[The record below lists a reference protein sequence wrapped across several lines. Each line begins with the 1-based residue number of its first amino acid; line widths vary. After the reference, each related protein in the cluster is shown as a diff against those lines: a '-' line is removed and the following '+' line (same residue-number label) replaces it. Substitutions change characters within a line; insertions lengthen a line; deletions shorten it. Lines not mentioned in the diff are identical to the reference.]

1 MIGSGAEREGTQVQA
16 FLITFASVVV
26 GGGLAGATVVG
37 LVNSQTAPP
46 DRSPANVSN
55 PVLEY
60 GSTQ

>member
-1 MIGSGAEREGTQVQA
+1 VQA

-26 GGGLAGATVVG
+26 GGALAGATVVG

-46 DRSPANVSN
+46 DKSPANVSN
-55 PVLEY
+55 PTLDY